1 MRFVITGSF
10 VLVTFAVLAT
20 AEEWSWGKGNANK
33 EQEKPAVPDAA
44 DRESKS
50 IDSYS
55 DLNDD
60 SGADD
65 NDEGGASLT
74 NASGNDT
81 DTQPRHLIR
90 DRLCGLGL
98 MEVIVFT
105 FFFFMFSRMM
115 QCLAKD
121 AKKTGRSGKPFFLEG
136 FLENSLAHG
145 VFLIAETMSTTK
157 C

>member
-10 VLVTFAVLAT
+10 VFVAFAVLAT

-33 EQEKPAVPDAA
+33 EQEKPAVPDSGAV

-60 SGADD
+60 SGVDD
-65 NDEGGASLT
+65 SDEGGASLT

-98 MEVIVFT
+98 MEVIIFT
-105 FFFFMFSRMM
+105 FLYLHILHSLSRKTRRRGE
-115 QCLAKD
+115 AKN
-121 AKKTGRSGKPFFLEG
+121 RSF
-136 FLENSLAHG
+136 
-145 VFLIAETMSTTK
+145 
-157 C
+157 